1 MARST
6 NGVETDKSGNGD
18 LEPYYRLVE
27 LQKQM
32 IDLIQKNA
40 HAKRECAALREQL
53 AREVEALAR
62 SRRGLSER
70 LRHFASAVLERLLR
84 RNGEMRRNPPL
95 RLVRP
100 GLSMDAVIH
109 GPLNGPVSI
118 CEPCS
123 HPVLKQ
129 ETP

>member
-1 MARST
+1 MAT
-6 NGVETDKSGNGD
+6 GANGMETDRSGNGD

-62 SRRGLSER
+62 SRRTLPER
-70 LRHFASAVLERLLR
+70 LRHFASGLFERLLR
-84 RNGEMRRNPPL
+84 RNGEAHRNHLL
-95 RLVRP
+95 RLVEP
-100 GLSMDAVIH
+100 NLSMNAVIH

>member
-1 MARST
+1 MARGA
-6 NGVETDKSGNGD
+6 NGVETDKSGNGN

-40 HAKRECAALREQL
+40 HAKRECSALREQL

-62 SRRGLSER
+62 SRRSLPER
-70 LRHFASAVLERLLR
+70 LRHFASGLLERLRSR
-84 RNGEMRRNPPL
+84 RREARQPL
-95 RLVRP
+95 RLVEP
-100 GLSMDAVIH
+100 SHSIGAVIH
-109 GPLNGPVSI
+109 GPLNDPVSI

-123 HPVLKQ
+123 HPILKQ

>member
-1 MARST
+1 MARSA
-6 NGVETDKSGNGD
+6 NGVETNKSGNGD

-62 SRRGLSER
+62 SRRGLPER
-70 LRHFASAVLERLLR
+70 LRHFASAVLGRLLR
-84 RNGEMRRNPPL
+84 RNGEMRQNQPL
-95 RLVRP
+95 ELVEP
-100 GLSMDAVIH
+100 SHPIGAVIH
-109 GPLNGPVSI
+109 GSLNGPVSI